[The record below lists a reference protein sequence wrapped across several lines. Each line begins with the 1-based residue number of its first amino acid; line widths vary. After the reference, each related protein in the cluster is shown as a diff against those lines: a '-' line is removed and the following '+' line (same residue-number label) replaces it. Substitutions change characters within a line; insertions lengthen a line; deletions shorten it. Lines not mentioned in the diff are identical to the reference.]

1 MKRIIVLCDGTWETA
16 LFQSGNASLTNI
28 ARLASAILP
37 QDARSVPPIPQ
48 VKLYLPG
55 IGSGEEAIIGAV
67 KGAYG
72 TGLLENVRL
81 AYYFVA
87 QNWAPGDEVAL
98 FGFSRGAYAV
108 RLLSTL
114 ISFIGILSP
123 LTKLHLFTKLFE
135 LPCVPR
141 DVTSSKARKA
151 TSELNLLL
159 RSLEPDLEAQRRA
172 HRYGFPISIMVLF
185 DTVPLL
191 HHFERSPFGTFNTAL
206 EPGTCRIILQVLSA
220 YENRPAYRPLVL
232 EQSPAGLA
240 NHQTLRQVWFPGCHT
255 DIGGGYPAH
264 DLSDLTFHFLIG
276 ELGDE
281 LAFDATYAATIS
293 SRPEAPWGAAPPHVG
308 VHLSSGK
315 VRLLPTQR
323 VAAAFPTFQSLH
335 PSLLKQ
341 PAAFWPES
349 LLPLLPTLQS
359 SYKSPADSDLW
370 WTLNPWERS
379 IKRDWH
385 ATTSRTAQGPTQP
398 HGLLGLYDYERR
410 KIRAAGDGFSHA
422 R

>member
-1 MKRIIVLCDGTWETA
+1 M
-16 LFQSGNASLTNI
+16 FQSGNASLTNI

-67 KGAYG
+67 KVINFVSLCESLLTVILQGAYG

-87 QNWAPGDEVAL
+87 QNWAPGDEVCLLAQVFRRRVKVLPVACTHACIVRQVAL

-123 LTKLHLFTKLFE
+123 LTKLHLFPKLFE
-135 LPCVPR
+135 LLCVPR

-185 DTVPLL
+185 DTV
-191 HHFERSPFGTFNTAL
+191 S
-206 EPGTCRIILQVLSA
+206 
-220 YENRPAYRPLVL
+220 
-232 EQSPAGLA
+232 
-240 NHQTLRQVWFPGCHT
+240 
-255 DIGGGYPAH
+255 
-264 DLSDLTFHFLIG
+264 
-276 ELGDE
+276 
-281 LAFDATYAATIS
+281 
-293 SRPEAPWGAAPPHVG
+293 
-308 VHLSSGK
+308 
-315 VRLLPTQR
+315 
-323 VAAAFPTFQSLH
+323 
-335 PSLLKQ
+335 PSLLF
-341 PAAFWPES
+341 AARS
-349 LLPLLPTLQS
+349 CVRSTI
-359 SYKSPADSDLW
+359 AD
-370 WTLNPWERS
+370 
-379 IKRDWH
+379 
-385 ATTSRTAQGPTQP
+385 AV
-398 HGLLGLYDYERR
+398 
-410 KIRAAGDGFSHA
+410 
-422 R
+422 